1 MKLSL
6 KNLTTCLLGAACLT
20 GAAHAD
26 EAGILYWMVSNPSI
40 VRNGEPVSSLKDYKS
55 PEGYVAEAARV
66 VATKDGETVFLKL
79 YEDTTG
85 DGDFSLTKKTEADL
99 VGGYRTGPIV
109 ASLAGLNAESY
120 TYAIELGTVVDGGWV
135 TLAVSDPHTFGEIAE
150 FSNLDGL
157 SLPAAIWRPT
167 TYNVPEPTGGL
178 LSLLGLAVLAL
189 RRKEMRK

>member
-1 MKLSL
+1 MRSFL
-6 KNLTTCLLGAACLT
+6 KRLALCLLASAGLAGAVR
-20 GAAHAD
+20 AD
-26 EAGILYWMVSNPSI
+26 EAGVLYWMVSNPSI
-40 VRNGEPVSSLKDYKS
+40 VRNGKTVSSLADYKS

-85 DGDFSLTKKTEADL
+85 GGDFALTEWTEADL
-99 VGGYRTGPIV
+99 AGGYRTGPIV
-109 ASLAGLNAESY
+109 ASLAGLKAESY

-178 LSLLGLAVLAL
+178 LSLLGLAVLVL